1 MSKLIT
7 TNGGMPMR
15 KHKQQL
21 STETPLKAKN
31 LELTEKELGHVVG
44 GKGIFRTTN
53 DKVEA
58 GGERY

>member
-1 MSKLIT
+1 
-7 TNGGMPMR
+7 MR

-21 STETPLKAKN
+21 STEYLLKAKN
-31 LELTEKELGHVVG
+31 LELTEKELGHVSG